1 MNKTIITNLINHVIN
16 RKFKKIVPL
25 YDLDNIGRF

>member
-1 MNKTIITNLINHVIN
+1 MNKTIITNLINHVII
-16 RKFKKIVPL
+16 RKFLKIVPL